1 MKDKDIKLSVGEL
14 ETLCN
19 LYIECKLSV
28 LEETELYYVLLKT
41 DKDSALINETRAIMG
56 MERIIADSKP
66 TTVSK
71 KPFYNRFAFYAAA
84 AVVLAVII
92 LAVWVFK
99 LNVTNSVNSPLLTQD
114 VPEKVSV
121 NPVKDHPVHLE
132 NRHQEQ
138 NEKDTGHPKLNNKH
152 LKPKMNSLSPSK
164 LESQPKQIA
173 VGPDIKDEYIEIT
186 DEDEAMRILQ
196 EINDKL
202 MAALEKGREANEK
215 IYDIN
220 KTTHNVLNKI

>member
-1 MKDKDIKLSVGEL
+1 MKHKDIELTVGEL

-41 DKDSALINETRAIMG
+41 DKDSDLINETRAIMG
-56 MERIIADSKP
+56 IERKNADCKP
-66 TTVSK
+66 PIVSK
-71 KPFYNRFAFYAAA
+71 KPFYKRFVFYCAA

-92 LAVWVFK
+92 LAVWAFK
-99 LNVTNSVNSPLLTQD
+99 LNVTSSENSPLLTQD

-121 NPVKDHPVHLE
+121 NPVQEFPVHIE

-138 NEKDTGHPKLNNKH
+138 NGKDTGHPKLNNKQS
-152 LKPKMNSLSPSK
+152 KPKKNSLSPSK
-164 LESQPKQIA
+164 LELQSKQTA
-173 VGPDIKDEYIEIT
+173 AGPDIKDEYIEIT
-186 DEDEAMRILQ
+186 DEGEAIRILQ

-202 MAALEKGREANEK
+202 TAALQKGREANEK

-220 KTTHNVLNKI
+220 ETTRNVLNKI